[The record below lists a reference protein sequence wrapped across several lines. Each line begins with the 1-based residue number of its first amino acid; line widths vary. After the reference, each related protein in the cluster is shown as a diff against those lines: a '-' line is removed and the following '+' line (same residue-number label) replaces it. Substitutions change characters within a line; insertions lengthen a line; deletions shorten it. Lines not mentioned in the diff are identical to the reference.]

1 MAAAFPMQAELCSR
15 GIDGMAVKLKIV
27 TVWCRK
33 FTEPWVVILEIKE
46 LMTLPHPVQCTLH

>member
-1 MAAAFPMQAELCSR
+1 MQAELCSR

>member
-1 MAAAFPMQAELCSR
+1 MQAELCSR

-46 LMTLPHPVQCTLH
+46 LMILPHPVQCTLH